1 VTSAQFWVCLNGW
14 VRWFTG
20 GTATTRLCYPTI
32 DHFLLVVQF
41 QLVPRRN
48 RFVQVM
54 LFQMAFSFSG
64 VMQRLACRFS
74 GLRLRAVCL
83 FQVFLATSPCTA
95 GASSYHFASIAP
107 PRWHFAFSQF
117 APVVKL
123 GFPFLPPGLTF
134 HRSRPPTTSAEFRA
148 LVTSDHP
155 QPTMI
160 KRQHYFNHEQR
171 LA

>member
-1 VTSAQFWVCLNGW
+1 
-14 VRWFTG
+14 
-20 GTATTRLCYPTI
+20 
-32 DHFLLVVQF
+32 
-41 QLVPRRN
+41 
-48 RFVQVM
+48 
-54 LFQMAFSFSG
+54 
-64 VMQRLACRFS
+64 MQRLACRFS